1 PVKKTKARHQWKKEL
16 QDRPFY
22 IDYQGSQA
30 TVYWQKRNEMRIEK
44 GAKLA
49 EEIPYNKDGSLGFS
63 ARLGEKI
70 RQDHQAAIKDHCTIE
85 E

>member
-1 PVKKTKARHQWKKEL
+1 MKCESKK
-16 QDRPFY
+16 
-22 IDYQGSQA
+22 
-30 TVYWQKRNEMRIEK
+30 
-44 GAKLA
+44 AKLA

-85 E
+85 EVILKVSMRLVCFFTTEGPMVGCS